1 MSEIRNII
9 FDFGGVLYNIRYQ
22 NIADSFARYGL
33 KDFDQLYSKA
43 HQIDEFDLY
52 EEGLMSSPD
61 FCKFIRSLS
70 HTNLTDEQIA
80 ECWNAILIDFPTEND
95 ELLKKVRNHYR
106 IFLFSNTNQ
115 LNYDAFN
122 EQMNQKFGYSVPEKH
137 MERCYYSQILH
148 IRKPKPEGFQHIL
161 KENGLL
167 PEETLFIDDS
177 PQHIAVAKQL
187 GLQTHHLTHKE
198 TVCDLFDAEGFYKA
212 EQQMGRTLFLDRD
225 GVINKRIVGGYVTRP
240 EDFHILPGVPDAL
253 RLLRPY
259 FDHIILITNQ
269 QGVSKGLFTNE
280 QLQEVHSFMQSELRE
295 KSIALD
301 AIYVCTHLAS
311 EHCSCRKPEIGMA
324 LQAKKDFPDIDMAR
338 SIMVGDSAS
347 DMQFA
352 INAGIKPISVGED
365 KDCKKLSSYH
375 YQDLLDFANHITE
388 CI

>member
-1 MSEIRNII
+1 MSNIRNII

-22 NIADSFARYGL
+22 NIADAFARYGL
-33 KDFDQLYSKA
+33 ENFDQLYSKA

-52 EEGLMSSPD
+52 EEGLMSTPD
-61 FCKFIRSLS
+61 FCNFIRTLS
-70 HTNLTDEQIA
+70 HSNLTDEQIA
-80 ECWNAILIDFPTEND
+80 ECWNAILVDFPSEN
-95 ELLKKVRNHYR
+95 EQLLRKVREHYR

-115 LNYDAFN
+115 LNYEAFN
-122 EQMNQKFGYSVPEKH
+122 EQMNQKFGFSVPEKY

-148 IRKPKPEGFQHIL
+148 IRKPKPEGFQQIL
-161 KENGLL
+161 KENELL
-167 PEETLFIDDS
+167 AEETLFIDDS

-187 GLQTHHLTHKE
+187 GIQTHHLTKDE
-198 TVCDLFDAEGFYKA
+198 KVSDLFDSKGVYRAAK
-212 EQQMGRTLFLDRD
+212 QVGRTLFLDRD

-240 EDFHILPGVPDAL
+240 EDFLFLPGVPEAL

-280 QLQEVHSFMQSELRE
+280 QLEEVHRYMQAELE
-295 KSIALD
+295 KETVPMD
-301 AIYVCTHLAS
+301 GIYVCTHLAA
-311 EHCSCRKPEIGMA
+311 EHCACRKPEIGMFV
-324 LQAKKDFPDIDMAR
+324 QAQTDYPDIDKAH

-352 INAGIKPISVGED
+352 LNAGIEPISVGVDDE
-365 KDCKKLSSYH
+365 CLKLSNRH
-375 YQDLLDFANHITE
+375 YKDLLDFANHITE